1 MTDTINDNTPK
12 PKLDILD
19 YPEPSADYN
28 EKITEK
34 AFEVHASKIAA
45 ARPKPTE
52 WFRCYDP
59 KGNGDINDI
68 RKAVLIQLNVK
79 GMETDFICF
88 GDEDFYNRIK
98 QEVGKV
104 TVGRPAMWETSNG
117 RTGIWFVAELTYSEN
132 GNANPWTATKNDILE
147 KSLTKWVRIVSNRAD
162 GYYDGYFASDDKVAM
177 YVEQGKPKFKMDYQ
191 ECIKKAYQGFV
202 LTPGN
207 IDTDPHYRDML
218 GDKVQTEVKDQ
229 KGKKIS

>member
-12 PKLDILD
+12 PKLDIFD

-34 AFEVHASKIAA
+34 AFEVHASKVAA

-79 GMETDFICF
+79 GVETDFICF
-88 GDEDFYNRIK
+88 GDQDFYDRIK

-117 RTGIWFVAELTYSEN
+117 RTGIWFVAELTYNEN
-132 GNANPWTATKNDILE
+132 GNSILG
-147 KSLTKWVRIVSNRAD
+147 RQPRMI
-162 GYYDGYFASDDKVAM
+162 F
-177 YVEQGKPKFKMDYQ
+177 
-191 ECIKKAYQGFV
+191 
-202 LTPGN
+202 
-207 IDTDPHYRDML
+207 
-218 GDKVQTEVKDQ
+218 
-229 KGKKIS
+229 